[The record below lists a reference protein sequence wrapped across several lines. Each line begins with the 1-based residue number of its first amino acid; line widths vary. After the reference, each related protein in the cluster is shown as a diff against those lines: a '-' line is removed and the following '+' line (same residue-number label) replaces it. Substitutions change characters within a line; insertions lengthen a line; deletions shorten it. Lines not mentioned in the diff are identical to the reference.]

1 MSCEQCQVHLL
12 YEFARGALGGEEAA
26 RVAAHVDACPECRRT
41 LDGLRGLGM
50 ELGRLRAATQHD
62 LPDGSAD
69 RVLLQAAQE
78 LNRPAAERGGM
89 RRPAS
94 RPRRRLVLRQLLMP
108 VAAAVLVLLGLRLV
122 SPLIQP
128 PRYRALDYLY
138 ADARNVA
145 TVTGIHELQ
154 PRALSAMDEAI
165 AAEKPDVLRVANLQ
179 LVHYITLRAGEPD
192 QIQDVHFLLKRLKDA
207 DRPAPSAAASTPA
220 PATASLW
227 QTGAVA
233 AETSSAQQAAELIRT
248 GRYDDAYRL
257 LAGSNRPEVQALAAY
272 AALRSDRLQEARETI
287 EALNALGGPEHGIAP
302 LLQAELAMMESRF
315 DKATDYFAAAAN
327 EIDNRLWFQ
336 AGYLC
341 KYEVGDDT
349 LAGQYFER
357 TADAE
362 VADHVARRFHEDVR
376 VARSRMALMEE
387 DYEAYAAGPLP
398 DAWKL
403 VPTHP
408 EEFMIAEIDGSRVL
422 KQNEM
427 GHRGGKLVT
436 GFPGWYDYVMSCDF
450 RVLQAEAEPQLD
462 FVVYD
467 LGKSHYAV
475 EFANQSARLQIKSRQ
490 GPEAV
495 VSRPEN
501 AQLRLP
507 GPLADGRWWRVTV
520 EVRNVGPDATQVT
533 ATVVPR
539 DAADAAAEAATFTW
553 TDQADGDPSPQRRG
567 RVGFRVGGA
576 EVAFDNLVV
585 VPSRQD

>member
-1 MSCEQCQVHLL
+1 MSCEQCPLHLL
-12 YEFARGALGGEEAA
+12 YEYARGALGSDETA
-26 RVAAHVDACPECRRT
+26 RVAAHVGACLQCRQT

-50 ELGRLRAATQHD
+50 DLERLRAATHRD
-62 LPDGSAD
+62 LPDSSAD
-69 RVLLQAAQE
+69 RVLLRAAQD
-78 LNRPAAERGGM
+78 LYRHAAVRSSV
-89 RRPAS
+89 RRSAS
-94 RPRRRLVLRQLLMP
+94 PPRRRLVLRQLLMP
-108 VAAAVLVLLGLRLV
+108 VAAVIIVLLGLRLV
-122 SPLIQP
+122 GPLVQP
-128 PRYRALDYLY
+128 PRYQALDYLY
-138 ADARNVA
+138 ADAKHVA

-154 PRALSAMDEAI
+154 PRALSALDEAV

-179 LVHYITLRAGEPD
+179 LVHYITRRAAEPE

-207 DRPAPSAAASTPA
+207 DHASASAAA
-220 PATASLW
+220 ATSPSATIPPW

-233 AETSSAQQAAELIRT
+233 AGANPAQQAARLIRT
-248 GRYDDAYRL
+248 GRYNDAYRL
-257 LAGSNRPEVQALAAY
+257 LAGSHRPEVQALAAY

-287 EALNALGGPEHGIAP
+287 EALRALGGPEHGIAP
-302 LLQAELAMMESRF
+302 LLQAELAMTESRF
-315 DKATDYFAAAAN
+315 DKAADYFAAAAN
-327 EIDNRLWFQ
+327 QIDNRLWFQ

-341 KYEVGDDT
+341 KYEIGDDT
-349 LAGQYFER
+349 LAAQYFER

-362 VADHVARRFHEDVR
+362 VASHVARRFHEDVR

-387 DYEAYAAGPLP
+387 NYEAYALGPLP

-427 GHRGGKLVT
+427 GHRGGKLVA

-475 EFANQSARLQIKSRQ
+475 EFANRSARLQIKSRQ

-501 AQLRLP
+501 AQLQLP
-507 GPLADGRWWRVTV
+507 GSLTDGRWWRVTI
-520 EVRNVGPDATQVT
+520 EVRNVSPDATQVT

-539 DAADAAAEAATFTW
+539 DASDPAAETATFTW
-553 TDQADGDPSPQRRG
+553 TDRTDGDLPPQRRG
-567 RVGFRVGGA
+567 RIGFRVGGA

-585 VPSRQD
+585 VPSRQN